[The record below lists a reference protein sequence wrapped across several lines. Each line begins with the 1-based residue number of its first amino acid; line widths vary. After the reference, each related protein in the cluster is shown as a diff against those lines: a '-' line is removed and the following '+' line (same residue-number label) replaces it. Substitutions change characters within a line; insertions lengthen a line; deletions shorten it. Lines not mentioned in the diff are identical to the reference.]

1 MDIIEKITSLAPE
14 LTNKQKIVGRYI
26 CENMY
31 EASYMNVPQ
40 LAKASGISEATLT
53 RFIYALGYSSFSSF
67 QVDLRQSIRESKFA
81 GAVSQEDFGDETNS
95 VYKRV
100 FDSELALMQETL
112 QLIDPDIFNACISV
126 LCKAHSILV
135 IGGSIHSYLAEYA
148 QSYISIFRDNVD
160 IVNSL
165 DINFLTRFRN
175 ISADTVALVFSYPRY
190 PSEMQKIIE
199 ALYEKKIDIIGL
211 TNSQMSPIVPFCKY
225 VLITPQKYLVPTEPI
240 ASVVTMIHAL
250 TVGIYKAD
258 PIGAM
263 KKLKQYEQAVASNA
277 VFELKNYNFAQQL

>member
-1 MDIIEKITSLAPE
+1 MLNEGYLKVSNIHSIYYSTYGNKNGMPLLFIHGGPGGCSNFDSNFLNID
-14 LTNKQKIVGRYI
+14 TNKF
-26 CENMY
+26 
-31 EASYMNVPQ
+31 YM
-40 LAKASGISEATLT
+40 
-53 RFIYALGYSSFSSF
+53 
-67 QVDLRQSIRESKFA
+67 
-81 GAVSQEDFGDETNS
+81 
-95 VYKRV
+95 
-100 FDSELALMQETL
+100 
-112 QLIDPDIFNACISV
+112 
-126 LCKAHSILV
+126 
-135 IGGSIHSYLAEYA
+135 
-148 QSYISIFRDNVD
+148 ISIFRDNVD

-263 KKLKQYEQAVASNA
+263 EKLKQYEQAVASNA